1 MEVQQ
6 LLQVI
11 QDHNFMVF
19 WQVLS
24 AIASV
29 IAILTLVTRG
39 IRMALLPL
47 LKWGE
52 ALTEQSK
59 EIQTKMDSILN
70 NLLFIVDDHEK
81 RIISLEKK

>member
-1 MEVQQ
+1 MEVRQ
-6 LLQVI
+6 LLQII
-11 QDHNFMVF
+11 QDHSFMLF

-39 IRMALLPL
+39 IRMALSPL
-47 LKWGE
+47 VKWGE
-52 ALTEQSK
+52 ALTEQNK
-59 EIQTKMDSILN
+59 EMQTKMDSILN
-70 NLLFIVDDHEK
+70 NLVFIVDDHEK